1 MSLIDQPR
9 MIRALRRYFASG
21 WAFLIPYQ
29 LAYLLYY
36 WRQWPSNPGTETAAK
51 TAIPSLLV
59 VYWAM
64 HTLHIA
70 LALLASASPKMEE
83 GKAHGGDD
91 QGRALHRHQLRAM
104 SSELLATIARRLL
117 SLFTSHSSIFRR
129 PFTHHSSL
137 FWISLALLFYI
148 PGVYL
153 EFPSDPWEHLRRINE
168 WKAHEVVHWHAAGYK
183 SLYFFAYSL
192 VGWIRASS
200 QMPAL
205 NLYYTG
211 MCLLLSWQYYL
222 LARVAG
228 LPKRWAQGF
237 VLLHLLIAGN
247 VSFSFFRYYGIAS
260 TAFSQLGAIVLIR
273 LAMTWAKNHRR
284 SVEPQRHKEPTGLK
298 ISLWPQCLRG
308 SISDRIRAIRGFISR
323 LFLPFTL
330 HFSLFVSALGAALLV
345 VNNHVQGL
353 GIAALGCASVLAW
366 RLVGWPRR
374 PWMGW
379 LMLISVLVVG
389 SFATY
394 HLWPRSPQFA
404 ALIPQGWITTW
415 YGFSLLAPA
424 SPAFDRM
431 IQILGGFGL
440 LNFAAGIYLIA
451 RRQLAGWLTLFPIV
465 ILALPLGAIPV
476 ADSIVRSNVIITYH
490 RMFFAIPAGLA
501 LVALLRELT
510 LRRQAQPRCEVLTT
524 RPLRLTL
531 QPSPF
536 SLHRPFTRHSISA
549 PFALALTGL
558 LVISVVPASKPW
570 FNRTWQ
576 VLAQVPE
583 DLSMRPAWL
592 DLAHMQQRPNG
603 QAYEQAHGAQNTAT
617 TRSTKQTPQ
626 DASDSTTS
634 HPAHALATTTALS
647 FVLNLQDPTRRI
659 ALGALLAP
667 DNKAWIIT
675 RHYVNSA
682 RSPADDFDAVR
693 NAMAKLVPLEFLTSS
708 PTAFYTPYSQAALT
722 SGHWIPQEVLLATT
736 GMPEIEA
743 IAQAKSLEP
752 HPLPGKT
759 TLWKPAE

>member
-1 MSLIDQPR
+1 
-9 MIRALRRYFASG
+9 
-21 WAFLIPYQ
+21 
-29 LAYLLYY
+29 
-36 WRQWPSNPGTETAAK
+36 
-51 TAIPSLLV
+51 
-59 VYWAM
+59 M
-64 HTLHIA
+64 HALHIG
-70 LALLASASPKMEE
+70 LALVASASPKKEE
-83 GKAHGGDD
+83 GIVKGEKNAPGGDD

-129 PFTHHSSL
+129 PFTSPFTLHSSL

-222 LARVAG
+222 LARATG

-237 VLLHLLIAGN
+237 ALLHLLIAGN

-273 LAMTWAKNHRR
+273 ITIDWARTYRR
-284 SVEPQRHKEPTGLK
+284 RVEPQRHKEPTEPNA
-298 ISLWPQCLRG
+298 SLWPHCLRG

-323 LFLPFTL
+323 LLSPFTL
-330 HFSLFVSALGAALLV
+330 HFSLFISALCAALLV
-345 VNNHVQGL
+345 INNHVQGL
-353 GIAALGCASVLAW
+353 GIAGLGCASALAW

-389 SFATY
+389 SLATY
-394 HLWPRSPQFA
+394 HLWPHSPQFA
-404 ALIPQGWITTW
+404 ALIPQGWIAPW

-431 IQILGGFGL
+431 IQILGVFGL

-510 LRRQAQPRCEVLTT
+510 LRRQARSRYEVLATPASRFT
-524 RPLRLTL
+524 FHPSPFTLRR
-531 QPSPF
+531 PF
-536 SLHRPFTRHSISA
+536 SLHSSSS

-558 LVISVVPASKPW
+558 LAISVIPASKPW

-583 DLSMRPAWL
+583 DLSLRATWQN
-592 DLAHMQQRPNG
+592 LANVHSQRHEYAP
-603 QAYEQAHGAQNTAT
+603 EHSAHGTP
-617 TRSTKQTPQ
+617 TKGIPAL
-626 DASDSTTS
+626 DAREL
-634 HPAHALATTTALS
+634 PAYSVAGPVTLNVDHSLATTTALS
-647 FVLNLQDPTRRI
+647 FVLNLQDPTQSI

-667 DNKAWIIT
+667 DNKAWISA

-682 RSPADDFDAVR
+682 RSPADDFDAAR
-693 NAMAKLVPLEFLTSS
+693 NAIAKLVPLEFLTIS

-722 SGHWIPQEVLLATT
+722 SGHWIPQEAPLATT
-736 GMPEIEA
+736 GMPEIETL
-743 IAQAKSLEP
+743 AQAKKLQP
-752 HPLPGKT
+752 HHLPGKT
-759 TLWKPAE
+759 TLWKSTE